1 MTNQELQN
9 SFRLL
14 VSQSTNIFDVYLE
27 VSKLKDEY
35 KTTSF
40 FKETHKSIYDAF
52 ELYLRGI
59 GQIDYLATLFNA
71 ASVEDINSVI
81 NIIAESLNLDNVFN
95 TMSPEDKELMK
106 NLIPLL
112 QK

>member
-1 MTNQELQN
+1 MAAQQNKPQEIVLN
-9 SFRLL
+9 LKA
-14 VSQSTNIFDVYLE
+14 E
-27 VSKLKDEY
+27 VQKLKEMRDALEALKQEGKLANTNENTY
-35 KTTSF
+35 K
-40 FKETHKSIYDAF
+40 A
-52 ELYLRGI
+52 
-59 GQIDYLATLFNA
+59 LFNT